1 VRTTQTTK
9 KAPHMPEYLSRMN
22 TDTAEELYVR
32 IMNEIAVKKR
42 YLDPTFTAKQLAEDL
57 QTNTRYISALMSLR
71 FNGTFNAT
79 INHFRVQ
86 RAIFFMKDK
95 RYEELTCEEIGLT
108 CGFSNRQSFYAAF
121 NKDMGMT
128 PATYRKNL
136 NNGQ

>member
-1 VRTTQTTK
+1 
-9 KAPHMPEYLSRMN
+9 MN
-22 TDTAEELYVR
+22 TDTAEDLYIR

-42 YLDPTFTAKQLAEDL
+42 YLDPTFTARQLAEDL

-79 INHFRVQ
+79 INHFRIK

-108 CGFSNRQSFYAAF
+108 CGFSNRQSFYSAF

-128 PATYRKNL
+128 PAAYRKNL
-136 NNGQ
+136 NNGQK